1 MGGQPITDFLIIY
14 HDYIKEINMLR
25 PNFINVCISVFV
37 SSIIFLIIPMI
48 MDGDYRL
55 LEFNNIRNGQDLFYY
70 LWIVMFFP
78 IIDIILF
85 SLPLYFGL
93 KIKNKFLVAISL
105 FTIFSIEYFI
115 YVYFTSHQVFDE
127 DGLQKVIISMIIF
140 AIFFYKSLRMDLH
153 QY

>member
-1 MGGQPITDFLIIY
+1 
-14 HDYIKEINMLR
+14 MLR

-70 LWIVMFFP
+70 FWIVMFFP

-93 KIKNKFLVAISL
+93 KVKNKVLMVVSL
-105 FTIFSIEYFI
+105 FTIFIIEYFI
-115 YVYFTSHQVFDE
+115 YVYFTSQKVFDE
-127 DGLQKVIISMIIF
+127 DGLQKVIISVIVF
-140 AIFFYKSLRMDLH
+140 AIFFYKPERPH
-153 QY
+153 